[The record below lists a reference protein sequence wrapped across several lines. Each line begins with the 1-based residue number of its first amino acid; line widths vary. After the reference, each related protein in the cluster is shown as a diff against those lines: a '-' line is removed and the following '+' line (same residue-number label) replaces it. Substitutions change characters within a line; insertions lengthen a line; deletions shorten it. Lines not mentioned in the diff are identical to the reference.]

1 MIQARNASVPFHMNL
16 PNMLCED
23 HHHCSMPANK
33 DRYQKDCALSLDP
46 ESAAFEANTAT
57 ATRLSRI
64 DTDVF
69 YSPIYWFCI
78 VALFCS
84 LLMGIP
90 PARAQDNPQTS
101 YAAAPA
107 GGTILARDISVEEG
121 DTLRNIAQTELGRMG
136 FAPLL
141 AEFNNLVE
149 SAPLVQGNVI
159 RVPVF
164 APARDEYAEVIFV
177 KGDVSLIRSSSIQ
190 ATAQASVPGTGIADP
205 LMATATA
212 LGRLERI
219 YSGDTI
225 VTREDGYASV
235 TFSNGSLINLQ
246 PGSTVILERLSCL
259 ESDDSCV
266 VRVITQSG
274 KVSADVDVRDNQ
286 PVEFIITTP
295 YASAAVRGTEF
306 AIDADEN
313 LKVGVTEGIVVIAA
327 EEESVDVEAGFGVV
341 VEPGQAPSQPVELLS
356 APVFKTVP
364 ARLADGDTVAW
375 WTLQAVQTYAALV
388 SADEAAS
395 EAFAKFEIT
404 GDRIGF
410 DTIEP
415 GDYYLTLSAVD
426 DNGLEG
432 FTSNTRVTIADI
444 DTDVEPVTTS
454 VTREGSEYLVAVV
467 DRPDI
472 AGAYEIQISSDE
484 SFTDPLSVDVNERG
498 QAIFR
503 VESDQVFARA
513 RILLDPY
520 TVSAFGEV
528 TGSQ

>member
-1 MIQARNASVPFHMNL
+1 MPRKDPC
-16 PNMLCED
+16 P
-23 HHHCSMPANK
+23 CSMRVNNEY
-33 DRYQKDCALSLDP
+33 DQTDCAQSLG
-46 ESAAFEANTAT
+46 
-57 ATRLSRI
+57 TRLSRL
-64 DTDVF
+64 DVDVF
-69 YSPIYWFCI
+69 YSPVYWLCI
-78 VALFCS
+78 AALFCC

-90 PARAQDNPQTS
+90 AASAQDNLQTS
-101 YAAAPA
+101 DAAAPA
-107 GGTILARDISVEEG
+107 VGSISARDITVKEG
-121 DTLRNIAQTELGRMG
+121 DTLRSIARTELGRTG

-177 KGDVSLIRSSSIQ
+177 KGDVRLLRSSSAQ
-190 ATAQASVPGTGIADP
+190 ATAQASVLGTSIPDP

-212 LGRLERI
+212 LERLEKI

-313 LKVGVTEGIVVIAA
+313 LKVGVTEGIVEIAA
-327 EEESVDVEAGFGVV
+327 EQESVDVEAGYGVV
-341 VEPGQAPSQPVELLS
+341 VEPGQAPSQPIELLPP
-356 APVFKTVP
+356 PVFKAVP
-364 ARLADGDTVAW
+364 ARLAGGDTVAW
-375 WTLQAVQTYAALV
+375 WPLQAVQTYVALL

-395 EAFAKFEIT
+395 EAFATFEIT
-404 GDRIGF
+404 EDRIGF
-410 DTIEP
+410 DAIEP
-415 GDYYLTLSAVD
+415 GDYYLTLSAID
-426 DNGLEG
+426 DNGIEG

-444 DTDVEPVTTS
+444 DTDVEPVSTS
-454 VTREGSEYLVAVV
+454 VTRNGSEYLVAVA
-467 DRPDI
+467 DGPDFA
-472 AGAYEIQISSDE
+472 AGYEIQISSDE

-503 VESDQVFARA
+503 IDSNQIFARA

-520 TVSAFGEV
+520 SVSAFGEA
-528 TGSQ
+528 TSSQ